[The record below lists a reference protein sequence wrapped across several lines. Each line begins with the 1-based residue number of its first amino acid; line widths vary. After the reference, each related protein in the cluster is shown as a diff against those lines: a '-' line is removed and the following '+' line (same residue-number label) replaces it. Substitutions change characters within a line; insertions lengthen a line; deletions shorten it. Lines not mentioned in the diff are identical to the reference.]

1 MAGDILVASDVPGHA
16 MVNNNPA
23 PGTVIGQALEGF
35 NGESVL
41 IKAMIRKW

>member
-1 MAGDILVASDVPGHA
+1 MGDILVSSSVPGYA
-16 MVNNNPA
+16 MVNNEPR

-35 NGESVL
+35 DGDAGL